1 MNRVC
6 QGCGRLFAPRFPNA
20 KLCLSCWK
28 RRELAFDEVKRLQ
41 SENDT
46 LRRLLTMTEQ
56 RARDAKPESLPSD
69 MLKLLLLLAHP
80 DKHGNSAASTKATT
94 WLLQQRGTR

>member
-1 MNRVC
+1 MNKVC
-6 QGCGRLFAPRFPNA
+6 QGCGRLFTPRYSNA

-28 RRELAFDEVKRLQ
+28 RREFVFDEVKRLE
-41 SENDT
+41 SENET

-56 RARDAKPESLPSD
+56 RARDARPESLPGD

-80 DKHGNSAASTKATT
+80 DKHGNSPASTKATT
-94 WLLQQRGTR
+94 WLLQQRGSR